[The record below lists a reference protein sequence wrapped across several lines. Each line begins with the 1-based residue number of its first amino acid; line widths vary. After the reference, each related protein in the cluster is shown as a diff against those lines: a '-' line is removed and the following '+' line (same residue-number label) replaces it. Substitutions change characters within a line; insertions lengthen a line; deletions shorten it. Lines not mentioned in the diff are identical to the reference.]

1 MFSADPTFIVLALT
15 AAALV
20 ILISFPVHEFSHA
33 WMAYR
38 LGDSTARYQGR
49 LTLDPRAHFDPFGG
63 LMLVISSLAGVGI
76 GWAKPTPVNE
86 YNLRYGRRGASIVA
100 LSGPLSNLVLAAI
113 FAIPIRLIWSTPS
126 LADAVASSNI
136 GTIAYDIGYFLVL
149 INVYLAIFNLLP
161 IPPLDGWKVLLG
173 LVNARTAYT
182 LRQFE
187 QYGFVLL
194 ILIILVGARFIS
206 PIGDAAIDLL
216 TGNAL
221 PFAI

>member
-1 MFSADPTFIVLALT
+1 MFITDPIFIVLALT

-20 ILISFPVHEFSHA
+20 ILVSFPVHEFSHA
-33 WMAYR
+33 WMAFR

-49 LTLDPRAHFDPFGG
+49 LTLDPRAHFDPLGG

-86 YNLRYGRRGASIVA
+86 YNLRYGRRGASLVA
-100 LSGPLSNLVLAAI
+100 LSGPLSNLVLAVI
-113 FAIPIRLIWSTPS
+113 FAIPIRLIWATPS
-126 LADAVASSNI
+126 LADAVASNTVASA
-136 GTIAYDIGYFLVL
+136 AYDVGYFLVL

-173 LVNARTAYT
+173 LVNARTAFT

-187 QYGFVLL
+187 QYGL
-194 ILIILVGARFIS
+194 ILLVLIIFVGVRFIS
-206 PIGDAAIDLL
+206 PIGEAAIDLL